1 MTPEKRSILT
11 RKIFGA
17 ALIVLALFTAGS
29 LFMYYTR
36 KAKKAAVVAAAPDR
50 NKDYYRRLD
59 TYDDFLALQGEPLSH
74 KFNDV
79 QSVKVVYDLDDRHLY
94 FINAARFRYHSDFC
108 RRVLGNEEPVE
119 MFNTRN
125 YGATSQREYVLANLN
140 FYVQSR
146 IYALEFS
153 SVDEVKPDRIG
164 ELLEAIRSHSYLG
177 DSLRLLIG
185 SGRLA
190 DLDREGKITFPKIYV
205 SDIYRRQQYQQLNG
219 GEAFGILRRIED
231 IEKDYSSVQPDDIIL
246 VKGTPVHVPVCAGIV
261 TDIYQ
266 TPLSHISILCHNRNI
281 PAAADL
287 RIWSRDTVAAL
298 DGRPVKL
305 LVDDNKVQIT
315 PATQEELAAFRKS
328 RTAVKTIQLKP
339 DLQVSHLLSVDALG
353 SDSRNSVG
361 NKAAGMGQL
370 ARIAQKNRKLFSVP
384 EGGFTIPF
392 YFYAQHIGRPAIAAA
407 IDVLLTNP
415 LYAQDRSA
423 TKAQL
428 KKIREAIKTE
438 PVSPSLLAAVSEKI
452 RGNNAGMSY
461 RFRSSCNAE
470 DREGFSGAGLY
481 DSKTGILGDTVKS
494 IDRAIRSVWASTWNE
509 EAYREYRAAGIDPR
523 SIMMGILAHRNFPDE
538 ASNGVA
544 ITSNIYR
551 PGFPGFTVNVQ
562 VGEASV
568 VAPDDSVTC
577 EQFVCMNS
585 SSINPISGHF
595 SIDYLTYSNI
605 NGGKPV
611 LSQEQARQLHR
622 ALAAVK
628 QAYFSRAGRDFS
640 EYNDYALDV
649 EFKFDRNGKLYLKQ
663 VRPYQ

>member
-1 MTPEKRSILT
+1 MT

-17 ALIVLALFTAGS
+17 VLILLALFTAGS
-29 LFMYYTR
+29 LFMYHTR
-36 KAKKAAVVAAAPDR
+36 KAKKAAQRAAAPDR
-50 NKDYYRRLD
+50 NQDYFRRLD

-79 QSVKVVYDLDDRHLY
+79 QSVKVVYDLGDKQLY

-119 MFNTRN
+119 VFNTRN
-125 YGATSQREYVLANLN
+125 YGSTSQREYMLANLN
-140 FYVQSR
+140 YYVQSG

-164 ELLEAIRSHSYLG
+164 ELLSAIRAHAYMR

-190 DLDREGKITFPKIYV
+190 ELDRQGKIDLPRIYV
-205 SDIYRRQQYQQLNG
+205 SDIYRKQQYQRLNG
-219 GEAFGILRRIED
+219 GEAIGILKRIDD
-231 IEKDYSSVQPDDIIL
+231 IEKDYSSVQPEDIIII
-246 VKGTPVHVPVCAGIV
+246 KGTPVHVPVCAGII

-266 TPLSHISILCHNRNI
+266 TPLSHISILCHNRDI

-287 RIWSRDTVAAL
+287 RIWSADSLSAL
-298 DGRPVKL
+298 TGKPVRL
-305 LVDDNKVQIT
+305 LVTDNRIMIGSAST
-315 PATQEELAAFRKS
+315 TELTAFREKKKK
-328 RTAVKTIQLKP
+328 AKVVKLKP
-339 DLQVSHLLSVDALG
+339 DLRVNKLLPISVLG
-353 SDSRNSVG
+353 LGSRNSAG
-361 NKAAGMGQL
+361 NKAAGVGQL
-370 ARIAQKNRKLFSVP
+370 ARIARKNSKLFTVP
-384 EGGFTIPF
+384 EGGFAIPF
-392 YFYAQHIGRPAIAAA
+392 YFYAQHISRPSVAAA
-407 IDVLLTNP
+407 IDELLGNP
-415 LYAQDRSA
+415 LYAKDRDA

-438 PVSPSLLAAVSEKI
+438 PVSPVLLGMVAQMIEKN
-452 RGNNAGMSY
+452 GAGRSY

-481 DSKTGILGDTVKS
+481 DSKTGILGDTVKG
-494 IDRAIRSVWASTWNE
+494 IDRAIRAVWASTWNE
-509 EAYREYRAAGIDPR
+509 EAYREYMAAGIDPR
-523 SIMMGILAHRNFPDE
+523 SIMMGVLVHRNFPDE

-544 ITSNIYR
+544 ITGNIYR

-562 VGEASV
+562 VGEVSV

-585 SSINPISGHF
+585 SSINPMSGHF
-595 SIDYLTYSNI
+595 SIDYLTYSSI

-611 LSQEQARQLHR
+611 LSADQARQLYR

-628 QAYFSRAGRDFS
+628 QDYFSRAGLDFGA
-640 EYNDYALDV
+640 YNNFALDI
-649 EFKFDRNGKLYLKQ
+649 EFKFDKNGKLYLKQ